1 MQLRDIF
8 ALMIQVKAYYLKLL
22 NVILEKGPAMADTT
36 EVLVMMKD
44 VAKTRI
50 QMLKDGVTFHDAAK
64 KEYYLREYERKLR
77 DIEQLIRRLNLRLV
91 YTSSDRPHDDRP
103 Q

>member
-1 MQLRDIF
+1 
-8 ALMIQVKAYYLKLL
+8 MIKDFT
-22 NVILEKGPAMADTT
+22 MADTK

-64 KEYYLREYERKLR
+64 REYYLREYEKKLR
-77 DIEQLIRRLNLRLV
+77 AIEQLIRRLNLRLV
-91 YTSSDRPHDDRP
+91 YSCKNEPQIDRI

>member
-1 MQLRDIF
+1 
-8 ALMIQVKAYYLKLL
+8 
-22 NVILEKGPAMADTT
+22 MADTK

-44 VAKTRI
+44 VAKSRI

-64 KEYYLREYERKLR
+64 REYYLQEYERKLR
-77 DIEQLIRRLNLRLV
+77 DIEQLIRRFNLRLV
-91 YTSSDRPHDDRP
+91 YSSGEMPHGDRP

>member
-1 MQLRDIF
+1 
-8 ALMIQVKAYYLKLL
+8 
-22 NVILEKGPAMADTT
+22 MAETK

-64 KEYYLREYERKLR
+64 REYYLREYEKKLR

-91 YTSSDRPHDDRP
+91 YSSTQRPQDDRP
-103 Q
+103 L

>member
-1 MQLRDIF
+1 
-8 ALMIQVKAYYLKLL
+8 
-22 NVILEKGPAMADTT
+22 MADTK

-64 KEYYLREYERKLR
+64 REYYLEEYEKKLR

-91 YTSSDRPHDDRP
+91 YSSRNEPQTDRI

>member
-1 MQLRDIF
+1 
-8 ALMIQVKAYYLKLL
+8 
-22 NVILEKGPAMADTT
+22 MADAK

-50 QMLKDGVTFHDAAK
+50 RMLKDGVTFHDAAK
-64 KEYYLREYERKLR
+64 REYYLREYEKKLR

-91 YTSSDRPHDDRP
+91 YSSKNEP
-103 Q
+103 QTDTTN